1 MYKTQNNRFC
11 GKDFDS
17 CLVLVGNI
25 FINILFIT
33 IFRMTDLFAER
44 NAVLLFQVIFAVVCN
59 GHPVDQIF
67 TTGKINISFRIQ
79 FALYI
84 ADPIVWVT

>member
-1 MYKTQNNRFC
+1 MLFKTQNNRLC

-17 CLVLVGNI
+17 SLVLVGSI

-33 IFRMTDLFAER
+33 IFRMTNLFAQR

-67 TTGKINISFRIQ
+67 TTGKIVHPSISTSVSEFNSH
-79 FALYI
+79 F
-84 ADPIVWVT
+84 T